1 MPHKNPGA
9 VKLLHSPSVVKIHAS
24 TEYLNTKV
32 AVPDESWW
40 DKFVDIIYYWVSG
53 SVHNGSIREHQGIRE
68 EPSDN
73 GPVAYCEDICGVCGG
88 SGDCT
93 PAENPSVGESHPA
106 ADPST
111 NPAPQTAAPLMG
123 GNTPAPTRQNYI
135 PPPVPVL
142 PPPVMNPS
150 PVICAGCLC

>member
-53 SVHNGSIREHQGIRE
+53 SVHKDSIREHQGIRE

-93 PAENPSVGESHPA
+93 PTENPPVGDSNPTA
-106 ADPST
+106 NPGTD
-111 NPAPQTAAPLMG
+111 PAPQTSALNLVG
-123 GNTPAPTRQNYI
+123 GNTPAPAQHNYV
-135 PPPVPVL
+135 PPFPVL
-142 PPPVMNPS
+142 PPSVMRPS
-150 PVICAGCLC
+150 PVTCVGCLC